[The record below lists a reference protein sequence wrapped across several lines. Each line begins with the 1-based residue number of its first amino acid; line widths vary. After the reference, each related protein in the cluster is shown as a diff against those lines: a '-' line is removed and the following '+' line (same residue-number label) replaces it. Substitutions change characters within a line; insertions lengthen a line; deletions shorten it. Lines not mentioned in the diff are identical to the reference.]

1 MNDIAIETTI
11 FAGTQLQSQP
21 IIEQYEPQPH
31 HNENADQGGSPSGRT
46 GNRTIAIHEAEP
58 EFHFIAFHIAQVVI
72 TRQAQCVFP
81 MFWYESLAYIVL
93 YARADYLG
101 PHRP

>member
-1 MNDIAIETTI
+1 MEMQIKEARHQAGRGTALIAILFYT
-11 FAGTQLQSQP
+11 
-21 IIEQYEPQPH
+21 
-31 HNENADQGGSPSGRT
+31 
-46 GNRTIAIHEAEP
+46 EAEP